1 MKRQQLPT
9 RPLVDLAEGR
19 DQDDRSDLYLAYRR
33 CASWRKV
40 THSNLHVREL
50 LMYVCAC
57 DRDGRGVQKSYSEI
71 ADRLELKDDQAARYV
86 IARAAKDFRL
96 LLITEARYE
105 RGGQTAN
112 RYSINWP
119 LVRAIRDGIEDGR
132 PYQAPREPGVTESQA
147 GVTESQAG
155 VTESHPYKEY
165 SRTNT
170 RTNSLHLETTPP
182 PNRHAP
188 SAPPVV
194 PGQKEEELVSDK
206 ETFSEEMLGSS
217 GKGSPSSHDSPS
229 RDTCRRNARHH
240 ATPTEPTHAA
250 LSRTLS
256 RKSQQFSGETLCS
269 SLAGLD
275 CLVSAYVRSGVHS
288 ARELIPV
295 LAPIVGVRYLSDLL
309 DYHRAHPEY
318 GPGALYVRLRRSQ
331 PDLPIDASW
340 PPAERQTA
348 SLAPSRTFT
357 AGDPYAI

>member
-1 MKRQQLPT
+1 MKRNQSPT

-19 DQDDRSDLYLAYRR
+19 DQDDRSDLYLAFRR

-155 VTESHPYKEY
+155 VTQSHPYKEY

-170 RTNSLHLETTPP
+170 RTNNLHLKTTPP
-182 PNRHAP
+182 PPPNRYAA
-188 SAPPVV
+188 SAPPVG
-194 PGQKEEELVSDK
+194 PSREESQEEEELVLIEKFSAG
-206 ETFSEEMLGSS
+206 ETLCSPA
-217 GKGSPSSHDSPS
+217 GK
-229 RDTCRRNARHH
+229 
-240 ATPTEPTHAA
+240 PTAA
-250 LSRTLS
+250 VSRTLS
-256 RKSQQFSGETLCS
+256 RTQQQIGGGTLCP

-288 ARELIPV
+288 AGELIPV

-348 SLAPSRTFT
+348 SLAPSRPFT